1 MDKSVNHR
9 YFGSALVNCEHRK
22 VNNIMVL
29 LNSHLNWSYVIGGE
43 RQVRVAGFA
52 VQKCERVGAAMKPN
66 TSAVEGPYT

>member
-1 MDKSVNHR
+1 
-9 YFGSALVNCEHRK
+9 
-22 VNNIMVL
+22 MVL

-52 VQKCERVGAAMKPN
+52 VQGCGFRSSEVRASLDGVGAAN